1 MHAKIWT
8 VRRYPRKAGRSVG
21 NPTGRKHGTGYAR
34 PPAER
39 CMKISGSVRKGS
51 GFTFIEIIIVITIIG
66 LLVAIAIPCSIRAR
80 DNARL
85 SSIRNNLRQIES
97 AKSQWA
103 IENKK
108 TTGDPVGNIAVL
120 TNYFS
125 HNSGVR
131 DVMRETY
138 VPNA

>member
-1 MHAKIWT
+1 
-8 VRRYPRKAGRSVG
+8 
-21 NPTGRKHGTGYAR
+21 
-34 PPAER
+34 
-39 CMKISGSVRKGS
+39 MKISGSVRSGR

-85 SSIRNNLRQIES
+85 SGIRQNLRQIES
-97 AKSQWA
+97 AKTQWA

-108 TTGDPVGNIAVL
+108 TTGDPVGSIAVL
-120 TNYFS
+120 SNYFN

-138 VPNA
+138 VPNPIGTPAEADLPRGALLGTNGPVIPAD

>member
-1 MHAKIWT
+1 MKTSCKA
-8 VRRYPRKAGRSVG
+8 RRTP
-21 NPTGRKHGTGYAR
+21 
-34 PPAER
+34 
-39 CMKISGSVRKGS
+39 

-85 SSIRNNLRQIES
+85 SCIRNNLRQIES
-97 AKSQWA
+97 AKTQWA

-108 TTGDPVGNIAVL
+108 RTGDPVGNIAVL
-120 TNYFS
+120 TNYFN

-131 DVMRETY
+131 DVMHETY
-138 VPNA
+138 VPNAIGTPAQADLPGGTMLGTNGPVIPAD